1 MRYKIIVNPTAGKG
15 FGERSAP
22 RIQELLEGHGLD
34 FDLVHTNWAG
44 EAIELARQ
52 AVLDGYDAVVAAGGD
67 GTYQEVING
76 MLQAVP
82 EARTNGQ
89 VVGHMGALPVGSGC
103 DFCWSVGVPAELDEA
118 CALLARAETRT
129 IDVALLTVDGETRYF
144 DNTVGIGFEGTVNIE
159 ARKIKHL
166 RGMALY
172 LPAVLKSIFISMS
185 PARSVIE
192 YEVDGE
198 MVRREGSYLMIDACN
213 GARAGGSFFVA
224 PKAEADDGLL
234 DISLVQD
241 IPRTRMLAL
250 VPKFLKGAQVD
261 EPEFETFRTRKIRIT
276 SPDNLA
282 AHADGELVCT
292 EGHSIECEIVP
303 SKLSVIC

>member
-15 FGERSAP
+15 YGERVSP
-22 RIQELLEGHGLD
+22 RIREILEEHHLD
-34 FDLVHTNWAG
+34 FDLVHSQWAG
-44 EAIELARQ
+44 EAIELARE
-52 AVLDGYDAVVAAGGD
+52 AVLDGYDVVVAAGGD
-67 GTYQEVING
+67 GTYQEVANG
-76 MLQAVP
+76 MLRAVP

-89 VVGHMGALPVGSGC
+89 VVGHLGALAVGSGC
-103 DFCWSVGVPAELDEA
+103 DFCWSVGVPSDLEEA

-129 IDVALLTVDGETRYF
+129 IDLALITVDGETRYF

-192 YEVDGE
+192 YEQDGE

-213 GARAGGSFFVA
+213 GSRAGGSFFVA
-224 PKAEADDGLL
+224 PNAQIDDGLL
-234 DISLVQD
+234 DILLVED
-241 IPRTRMLAL
+241 MPRTRMLAL
-250 VPKFLKGAQVD
+250 LPKFLKGTQLG
-261 EPEFETFRTRKIRIT
+261 EPDVETFRTKRIKIV
-276 SPDNLA
+276 SQDPLA
-282 AHADGELVCT
+282 AHVDGELVCT
-292 EGHSIECEIVP
+292 EGHSIECEIIP
-303 SKLSVIC
+303 GKLSVVC

>member
-1 MRYKIIVNPTAGKG
+1 MRYKIIVNPIAGKG
-15 FGERSAP
+15 YGERITP
-22 RIQELLEGHGLD
+22 KIRQVLEGHGLD
-34 FDLVHTNWAG
+34 FDLVHSQWAG
-44 EAIELARQ
+44 ESVELARD
-52 AVLDGYDAVVAAGGD
+52 AVLDGYDVVVAAGGD

-89 VVGHMGALPVGSGC
+89 VVGHMGALAVGSGC
-103 DFCWSVGVPAELDEA
+103 DFCWSVGVPSDLEEA
-118 CALLARAETRT
+118 CALLARAETKT
-129 IDVALLTVDGETRYF
+129 IDLAQVTVDGEARYF

-159 ARKIKHL
+159 ASKIKHL

-192 YEVDGE
+192 YEQDGE
-198 MVRREGSYLMIDACN
+198 MVQRKGSYLMIDACN

-224 PKAEADDGLL
+224 PKAQIDDGLL
-234 DISLVQD
+234 DILLVED
-241 IPRTRMLAL
+241 MPRTRMLAL
-250 VPKFLKGAQVD
+250 LPKFLKGTQLA
-261 EPEFETFRTRKIRIT
+261 EPDVETFRTRRIKVV
-276 SPDNLA
+276 SQDALA
-282 AHADGELVCT
+282 AHVDGELVCT

-303 SKLSVIC
+303 SKLSVVC